1 MKKKFYLLSLS
12 VIVGQAVIAQNISI
26 PDTNL
31 KAKILSSSPA
41 NTIAKN
47 SAGNYFAVDANGD
60 GEIQQTEAAQ
70 VKSLD
75 VNNSAIAS
83 MDGITG
89 FINLESLDCSY
100 NAIDKLYMTNMAS
113 IKWINASHNT
123 LNNGG
128 ISVGP
133 NIEYLDLNHVNF
145 SQIALNLS
153 NKNMLSYLNLQNSD
167 IYELDCS
174 NSKLTTL
181 IMNGCSNLHILD
193 CSNNLLTSLDLSG
206 LNITGEAYY
215 LGSGANT
222 LAHYKGGVNCS
233 HNNLTSLNI
242 ANLTTNFLNCSYNN
256 LTSLNAGTLTLVK
269 MPNIPVS
276 AIPEPSLYFDCSH
289 NQLNSLAVNGSFVI
303 QYFDCSYNNLT
314 MLNVPD
320 MVTQFFSCNN
330 NNLTSLTISDTSE
343 INILNMSYNSMTSFV
358 SPALPEVTD
367 PNGIM
372 NPFNTNHSLNC
383 SHNQLTFLN
392 LNNTQIPSVNA
403 SDNNI
408 HTLFVKNGILNDM
421 MDLQNNPDIQSV
433 CADDDPIDPANS
445 PYSEVNYYQ
454 DMLPLASVGS
464 NCNAGVLAVSEKA
477 MEGKITLYPNPAKDR
492 VQINAGSA
500 VSSVNMYD
508 MQGRLV
514 KRHSGTGS
522 ASEEIMLDDVPA
534 GNYIFRVITQKGSFT
549 RKVIKK

>member
-26 PDTNL
+26 PDANL

-75 VNNSAIAS
+75 VNTSSIAS

-89 FINLESLDCSY
+89 FINLESLDCSH
-100 NAIDKLYMTNMAS
+100 NAIDKLYMTNMAF
-113 IKWINASHNT
+113 IKWINASYNT

-145 SQIALNLS
+145 SQDGLNVS
-153 NKNMLSYLNLQNSD
+153 NKNMLSYLNLQNSNV
-167 IYELDCS
+167 YELNCS

-181 IMNGCSNLHILD
+181 ILNGCSNLHILD

-215 LGSGANT
+215 LGSGPNA
-222 LAHYKGGVNCS
+222 LVSYKGGVNCS
-233 HNNLTSLNI
+233 HNNLTNLNI
-242 ANLTTNFLNCSYNN
+242 SNLTTNFLNCSYNN
-256 LTSLNAGTLTLVK
+256 LASLNAGTLTLVK
-269 MPNIPVS
+269 MPVVHVYE
-276 AIPEPSLYFDCSH
+276 IPEPSVYFNCSH
-289 NQLNSLAVNGSFVI
+289 NQLNSLAVNSSFIV
-303 QYFDCSYNNLT
+303 QYFDCSYNNLNT
-314 MLNVPD
+314 LTVPNI
-320 MVTQFFSCNN
+320 VTQFFSCNN
-330 NNLTSLTISDTSE
+330 NSLTSLNISDSSK
-343 INILNMSYNSMTSFV
+343 INILNLSYNSMTSFT
-358 SPALPEVTD
+358 SPALPAVD
-367 PNGIM
+367 NPYAIM
-372 NPFNTNHSLNC
+372 DSNNTSHSMNC

-408 HTLFVKNGILNDM
+408 QTLFVKNGVWNDTL
-421 MDLQNNPDIQSV
+421 DLQNNPDIQSV
-433 CADDDPIDPANS
+433 CADDSAIDPS
-445 PYSEVNYYQ
+445 DPSYTEVNYFQ
-454 DMLPLASVGS
+454 DILPLATVGS
-464 NCNAGVLAVSEKA
+464 NCSNVYLSVKEKA
-477 MEGKITLYPNPAKDR
+477 MDEEITVYPNPAKDR
-492 VQINAGSA
+492 VQINTGS
-500 VSSVNMYD
+500 VISSVNIYD

-522 ASEEIMLDDVPA
+522 AVEKILLDDVPA
-534 GNYIFRVITQKGSFT
+534 GNYIFRVITQKGGFT